1 MTLNSVMGFISS
13 VALFLPVILIL
24 ALRLGRYRSF
34 PALLVYYILVFI
46 YNLFTENYIN
56 VNPDLVH
63 YWGLSNNLLDAPLML
78 FFLTYFSPS
87 PALTKQMKI
96 LIFVLVVFDA
106 IVIALRGFNINS
118 LTIIMAPGLLI
129 VFAFCLYFF
138 VRQSKITIMHRKA
151 TGKALIAAS
160 LVFAYGCYGI
170 LYLMFYVFNKVLIS
184 SIEQTFLVYFLVTT
198 FSSIIICAGIIVERK
213 RVQKLNELKITRKE
227 LSMMYQETKPGKPPL
242 KTTMLDFDKEQW
254 N

>member
-1 MTLNSVMGFISS
+1 MTLNSVMGLISS
-13 VALFLPVILIL
+13 VALFLPVVLIL

-34 PALLVYYILVFI
+34 PALLIYYILVFI

-56 VNPDLVH
+56 VNEDFVR

-87 PALTKQMKI
+87 PALTKQMRI
-96 LIFVLVVFDA
+96 LIVLLLVFDA

-160 LVFAYGCYGI
+160 LLFAYGCYGI
-170 LYLMFYVFNKVLIS
+170 LYLLYYVFNKARLIS
-184 SIEQTFLVYFLVTT
+184 SVEDTFLVYFLVTI
-198 FSSIIICAGIIVERK
+198 FSSIIICTGIILERK

-227 LSMMYQETKPGKPPL
+227 LSMMYKETKPGNPL
-242 KTTMLDFDKEQW
+242 KTAMLDFDKEQW